1 MSVLLV
7 VVVQPF
13 FQIGL
18 QRNLRRERTQ
28 YNYAMSELD
37 SELPCRRAARC
48 SVSGHSERPLSLS
61 WHHLIA
67 LAANG
72 RIPPLVQDIEVAMRR
87 LQKLGSAT

>member
-28 YNYAMSELD
+28 NNYAMSELD
-37 SELPCRRAARC
+37 SSNTFAARC
-48 SVSGHSERPLSLS
+48 
-61 WHHLIA
+61 
-67 LAANG
+67 AN
-72 RIPPLVQDIEVAMRR
+72 DC
-87 LQKLGSAT
+87 